1 MLIPLQLSFAGLDKT
16 PPVCILLYVW
26 CNCAIPMPIF
36 LCIRIEF
43 ISHSLF
49 ALPLLCHPPLSPS
62 THLLTPP
69 PLLPH
74 FISFTLPSSLLVYC
88 DMLFAQT
95 PHSPCPICQPLPKPS
110 HPQVYCK
117 KHTQKKKQREGE
129 RSLHSTKAQVFKI
142 AVRKLSLLQTC

>member
-1 MLIPLQLSFAGLDKT
+1 
-16 PPVCILLYVW
+16 
-26 CNCAIPMPIF
+26 MPIF

-69 PLLPH
+69 PLLSR
-74 FISFTLPSSLLVYC
+74 FNSFTLPSSLLVYC

-95 PHSPCPICQPLPKPS
+95 PHSPCPICQPPPKPS

-117 KHTQKKKQREGE
+117 KHPPPKKKTERGREEPTQHEG
-129 RSLHSTKAQVFKI
+129 SSFQDCCQKAVTFTDLFANNEGGMCTRFVKTQP
-142 AVRKLSLLQTC
+142 